1 MLMEFSVENY
11 MSIKDRVTLS
21 MVASKDTSHENNV
34 IKNADKGINILN
46 TAVLYGANASG
57 KTTVLRGI
65 GFLARLLNMS
75 HEMQKGRKINVKPFK
90 LDRAWLDKP
99 SSFEIV
105 FKTEGVKYAYG
116 FSATED
122 KVIDEYL
129 YYYPKGRQSI
139 IFERENTTDYKFTS
153 DVELQ
158 TQIKNKFDSPNKLYL
173 STASLWE
180 YENAQIPFKWLTSS
194 VQIII
199 SHERLEEFTANLM
212 KESEV
217 INKRVKSLMK
227 NAIKDIED
235 ISFTEIEIDKKDN
248 PLLKYLTEDA
258 KSTLLSNNDNKLLSV
273 NTAHRINNSQE
284 LVDFDLGEE
293 SDGTQKLFGLL
304 GPWVDVLEQ
313 GSALIIDELDIRLH
327 PHLTRF
333 LVELFQNPEINK
345 RNAQLIFSTHDTNLL
360 DQDLFRRDQ
369 IWFTEKKEDNSTDL
383 YSLDD
388 FTVRKDAAIEKGYLQ
403 GKYGAIPYMKGD
415 CLWE

>member
-1 MLMEFSVENY
+1 MLIEFSIENFL
-11 MSIKDRVTLS
+11 SIKDKVTLS
-21 MVASKDTSHENNV
+21 MVASKDRSHQNNL

-46 TAVLYGANASG
+46 TAVIYGANASG
-57 KTTVLRGI
+57 KTTILNAI
-65 GFLARLLNMS
+65 GFLSNFLNMS
-75 HEMQKGRKINVKPFK
+75 HEMQGGRKIRIKPFK
-90 LDRAWLDKP
+90 LDRSWLNKP
-99 SSFEIV
+99 SSFEII
-105 FKTEGVKYAYG
+105 FKTEGIKYVYG
-116 FSATED
+116 FSATKE
-122 KVIDEYL
+122 KIIDEYL

-139 IFERENTTDYKFTS
+139 IFERENTTEYKFTT
-153 DVELQ
+153 DIELQ

-173 STASLWE
+173 STSSLWE
-180 YENAQIPFKWLTSS
+180 YKNTQIPFKYLTSRLR
-194 VQIII
+194 VII

-212 KESEV
+212 KESEF
-217 INKRVKSLMK
+217 INKQVKLLMK

-235 ISFTEIEIDKKDN
+235 ITFTEIEMDIKDN
-248 PLLKYLTEDA
+248 VLFKYLTEDA
-258 KSTLLSNNDNKLLSV
+258 KSALLNNNESIPL
-273 NTAHRINNSQE
+273 RINTSHKMNNSGKLVE
-284 LVDFDLGEE
+284 LDLGEE

-313 GSALIIDELDIRLH
+313 GSTLVVDELDIRLH

-333 LVELFQNPEINK
+333 LVELFQNPDINK
-345 RNAQLIFSTHDTNLL
+345 KNAQLIFSTHDTNLL

-415 CLWE
+415 

>member
-11 MSIKDRVTLS
+11 MSIKDKVTLS
-21 MVASKDTSHENNV
+21 MVASKDTSHENNF
-34 IKNADKGINILN
+34 IKNADKGVNILN
-46 TAVLYGANASG
+46 TAVIYGANASG

-65 GFLARLLNMS
+65 AFLTFFLNMS
-75 HEMQKGRKINVKPFK
+75 HEMQKGRKIPVKPFK
-90 LDRAWLDKP
+90 LDRVCLEKP
-99 SSFEIV
+99 SSFEII
-105 FKTEGVKYAYG
+105 FKTEDVKYAYG

-129 YYYPKGRQSI
+129 YYYPNGRQSI
-139 IFERENTTDYKFTS
+139 IFERENTTEYKFTS

-180 YENAQIPFKWLTSS
+180 YENAQIPFEWLYSS
-194 VQIII
+194 LQIII
-199 SHERLEEFTANLM
+199 SHERLEEITADM
-212 KESEV
+212 MRKSETL
-217 INKRVKSLMK
+217 NKKVKYLIK
-227 NAIKDIED
+227 NAVKDIED
-235 ISFTEIEIDKKDN
+235 ITFIEIELNKKDN
-248 PLLKYLTEDA
+248 PLLKYLNEEA
-258 KSTLLSNNDNKLLSV
+258 KSKISSNNDNKLLSV
-273 NTAHRINNSQE
+273 NTSHKMNNSQE
-284 LVDFDLGEE
+284 LVEFDLAEE
-293 SDGTQKLFGLL
+293 SEGTQKLFGLL
-304 GPWVDVLEQ
+304 GPWVDVLER
-313 GSALIIDELDIRLH
+313 GSTLIVDELDIRLH
-327 PHLTRF
+327 THLTRF
-333 LVELFQNPEINK
+333 LVGLFQDPEINK
-345 RNAQLIFSTHDTNLL
+345 KNAQLIFSTHDTNLL

>member
-1 MLMEFSVENY
+1 MLMEFSVENFL
-11 MSIKDRVTLS
+11 SIKDRVTLS
-21 MVASKDTSHENNV
+21 MMASKDISHENNL
-34 IKNADKGINILN
+34 IKTVDKKVNILN
-46 TAVLYGANASG
+46 TAVIYGANASG
-57 KTTVLRGI
+57 KTTVLNAI
-65 GFLARLLNMS
+65 GFLANFLNMS
-75 HEMQKGRKINVKPFK
+75 HEMQKGRKIHVKPFK
-90 LDRAWLDKP
+90 LDRACIDKP
-99 SSFEIV
+99 SSFEII
-105 FKTEGVKYAYG
+105 FKTEGIKYAYG

-139 IFERENTTDYKFTS
+139 IFERENTDEYKFTN
-153 DVELQ
+153 DIELQ
-158 TQIKNKFDSPNKLYL
+158 TQIKNKFHSPNKLYL

-180 YENAQIPFKWLTSS
+180 YKNAQIPFKWLDNSL
-194 VQIII
+194 QIII
-199 SHERLEEFTANLM
+199 SHERLEEITASLM

-217 INKRVKSLMK
+217 INKRVKSLIK

-235 ISFTEIEIDKKDN
+235 ITFTEIEIDKKEN
-248 PLLKYLTEDA
+248 PILKYLTQEA
-258 KSTLLSNNDNKLLSV
+258 KSKLLSSNGNKLLSV
-273 NTAHRINNSQE
+273 STAHKMNNSQE
-284 LVDFDLGEE
+284 LVEFDLGEE

-304 GPWVDVLEQ
+304 GPWVDVLEE
-313 GSALIIDELDIRLH
+313 GNTLVVDELDIRLH

-345 RNAQLIFSTHDTNLL
+345 NNAQLIFSTHDTNLL

-369 IWFTEKKEDNSTDL
+369 IWFTEKKDDNSTDL

-403 GKYGAIPYMKGD
+403 GKYGAIPYMKDD

>member
-1 MLMEFSVENY
+1 MLMEFSVENFL
-11 MSIKDRVTLS
+11 SIKDRVTLS
-21 MVASKDTSHENNV
+21 MVASKDTSHENNL
-34 IKNADKGINILN
+34 IKNAAKGVNILN
-46 TAVLYGANASG
+46 TAVIYGANASG
-57 KTTVLRGI
+57 KTTVLHAI
-65 GFLARLLNMS
+65 EFLAKFLTMS
-75 HEMQKGRKINVKPFK
+75 HEMQKGRKIPVKPFK
-90 LDRAWLDKP
+90 LDRACLDKP
-99 SSFEIV
+99 SSFEII

-116 FSATED
+116 FSSTKD

-139 IFERENTTDYKFTS
+139 IFERENTDQYKFTN
-153 DVELQ
+153 DIEIQ
-158 TQIKNKFDSPNKLYL
+158 TQIKNKFHSPNKLYL

-180 YENAQIPFKWLTSS
+180 YENAQIPFKWLDSNLK
-194 VQIII
+194 III
-199 SHERLEEFTANLM
+199 SHERLEEITASLM
-212 KESEV
+212 KENEI
-217 INKRVKSLMK
+217 INKRVKSLIK
-227 NAIKDIED
+227 NAVKDIED
-235 ISFTEIEIDKKDN
+235 ITLTEIEIDKKDN
-248 PLLKYLTEDA
+248 PILKYLTDDA
-258 KSTLLSNNDNKLLSV
+258 KSKILSNNDNKLLSV
-273 NTAHRINNSQE
+273 NTAHRMNNSQE
-284 LVDFDLGEE
+284 LIEFDLGEE

-313 GSALIIDELDIRLH
+313 GSTLVVDELDIRLH

-345 RNAQLIFSTHDTNLL
+345 NNAQLIFSTHDTNLL

>member
-1 MLMEFSVENY
+1 MLIEFSVENY

-21 MVASKDTSHENNV
+21 MIASKDTSHENNL
-34 IKNADKGINILN
+34 IKNADKGIHILN
-46 TAVLYGANASG
+46 TAVIYGANASG

-65 GFLARLLNMS
+65 GFLAKLLTMS
-75 HEMQKGRKINVKPFK
+75 HEMQKGRKISVKPFK
-90 LDRAWLDKP
+90 LDKVWLDKP
-99 SSFEIV
+99 SSFEII
-105 FKTEGVKYAYG
+105 FKTEGIKYAYG
-116 FSATED
+116 FSATAD

-153 DVELQ
+153 DIELQ

-180 YENAQIPFKWLTSS
+180 YKNAQIPFEWLTSNL
-194 VQIII
+194 QIII
-199 SHERLEEFTANLM
+199 SHERLEEFTTNLM
-212 KESEV
+212 KESEI
-217 INKRVKSLMK
+217 INKRVKLLMK
-227 NAIKDIED
+227 KAIRDIED
-235 ISFTEIEIDKKDN
+235 ITFTEIEIDKKDS
-248 PLLKYLTEDA
+248 PLIKYLTEEA

-273 NTAHRINNSQE
+273 NTVHRDTDSQE
-284 LVDFDLGEE
+284 LVEFDLGEE
-293 SDGTQKLFGLL
+293 SEGAQKLFGLL
-304 GPWVDVLEQ
+304 GPWVDVLEH
-313 GSALIIDELDIRLH
+313 GSTLIVDELDIRLH
-327 PHLTRF
+327 THLTRF

-345 RNAQLIFSTHDTNLL
+345 NNAQLIFSTHDTNLL

-415 CLWE
+415 CLCK